1 MKRLLF
7 LTVALL
13 TGVVAM
19 AQDLVVKTDSTRIQ
33 AQVVEV
39 SPEAVRYKRF
49 TAPNGPTYVL
59 PVAQISYIRYADGF
73 VENYN
78 HTKAAPAAPAA
89 PAPQKA
95 EPAPAPAPQPSPAP
109 APQPTPAPQPAP
121 VQQPAPAPQ
130 AAPQPAPAPAVPVGY
145 EVTYEVGQYY
155 DYMGVR
161 GVICHVTPDGKHGLI
176 LSLDEV
182 MIDWSTFRKGSLC
195 EVGATST
202 TDGAANMAAVA
213 KYIAD
218 NNLSWDNFPAFKWCR
233 EKGEGW
239 YLPSID
245 EMLTI
250 SNNYNGGNRLRNDR
264 HARIAFN
271 DSLKNHNG
279 ARMDNKCYYF
289 SSTEH
294 SDRVALTTHFGL
306 QPPYVMYDVDKWNKF
321 LVRAVHKF

>member
-89 PAPQKA
+89 PAPKKA
-95 EPAPAPAPQPSPAP
+95 EETPAPAPA
-109 APQPTPAPQPAP
+109 PAPQPAP
-121 VQQPAPAPQ
+121 VQQPTPAPQ

>member
-59 PVAQISYIRYADGF
+59 PVAQISYIRYVDGF

-78 HTKAAPAAPAA
+78 HTKAAPATPVASAA
-89 PAPQKA
+89 PAPKKA
-95 EPAPAPAPQPSPAP
+95 EETPAPAPQP

-161 GVICHVTPDGKHGLI
+161 GVICHVTPNGKHGLI

>member
-78 HTKAAPAAPAA
+78 HTKAAPAAPA
-89 PAPQKA
+89 PQKA
-95 EPAPAPAPQPSPAP
+95 EPTPAPAPQPTPAPAPQP

-130 AAPQPAPAPAVPVGY
+130 AAPQPAVPVGY

-294 SDRVALTTHFGL
+294 NDRVALTTHFGL

>member
-7 LTVALL
+7 LTAALL

-78 HTKAAPAAPAA
+78 HTKAAPAASAA
-89 PAPQKA
+89 PAPKKA
-95 EPAPAPAPQPSPAP
+95 EETPAPAPA
-109 APQPTPAPQPAP
+109 PAPQPAP

>member
-78 HTKAAPAAPAA
+78 HTKAAPAAPA
-89 PAPQKA
+89 PKKA
-95 EPAPAPAPQPSPAP
+95 EETPAPAPAPAS
-109 APQPTPAPQPAP
+109 QPTPAPAPQPAP

>member
-13 TGVVAM
+13 TGVAAM

-89 PAPQKA
+89 PAPKKA
-95 EPAPAPAPQPSPAP
+95 EETPASAPAPAPQPA
-109 APQPTPAPQPAP
+109 PAP

-195 EVGATST
+195 EVGATSA
-202 TDGAANMAAVA
+202 TDGEANMAAVA

-271 DSLKNHNG
+271 DSLKNHSG

>member
-1 MKRLLF
+1 
-7 LTVALL
+7 
-13 TGVVAM
+13 
-19 AQDLVVKTDSTRIQ
+19 
-33 AQVVEV
+33 
-39 SPEAVRYKRF
+39 
-49 TAPNGPTYVL
+49 L

-78 HTKAAPAAPAA
+78 HTKAAPATPAA
-89 PAPQKA
+89 PAPKKA
-95 EPAPAPAPQPSPAP
+95 EETPAPAPQPAPVQQP

-121 VQQPAPAPQ
+121 APSPQPQ
-130 AAPQPAPAPAVPVGY
+130 AAPAVPMGY

-161 GVICHVTPDGKHGLI
+161 GVICHVTPDGKHGLV

-195 EVGATST
+195 EVGATSA
-202 TDGAANMAAVA
+202 TDGEANMAAVA

-271 DSLKNHNG
+271 DSLKNHDG

>member
-7 LTVALL
+7 LAAALL
-13 TGVVAM
+13 TGVAAM

-49 TAPNGPTYVL
+49 TAQNGPTYVL

-78 HTKAAPAAPAA
+78 HTKAAPATPAA
-89 PAPQKA
+89 PAPKKA
-95 EPAPAPAPQPSPAP
+95 EETPA
-109 APQPTPAPQPAP
+109 PAPQPAP
-121 VQQPAPAPQ
+121 VQQPAPQSTPAPQPTPAPSPQPQ
-130 AAPQPAPAPAVPVGY
+130 AAPAVPMGY

-195 EVGATST
+195 EVGATSA
-202 TDGAANMAAVA
+202 TDGEANMAAVA

-271 DSLKNHNG
+271 DSLKNHDG

>member
-7 LTVALL
+7 LTAALL
-13 TGVVAM
+13 AGVAAM

-78 HTKAAPAAPAA
+78 HTKAAPAAPA
-89 PAPQKA
+89 PQKA
-95 EPAPAPAPQPSPAP
+95 EPTPAPAPQPTPAP

-250 SNNYNGGNRLRNDR
+250 SNNYNGGNRQRNDR

>member
-1 MKRLLF
+1 MKRHLF

-78 HTKAAPAAPAA
+78 HTKAAPAAPA
-89 PAPQKA
+89 PQKA
-95 EPAPAPAPQPSPAP
+95 EPAPAPAPQPTPAPQP

-294 SDRVALTTHFGL
+294 NDRVALTTHFGL

>member
-78 HTKAAPAAPAA
+78 HTKATPAAPAT
-89 PAPQKA
+89 PALKKA
-95 EPAPAPAPQPSPAP
+95 EETPAP

>member
-7 LTVALL
+7 LTAALL
-13 TGVVAM
+13 AGVAAM
-19 AQDLVVKTDSTRIQ
+19 AQDWVVKTDSTRIQ

-89 PAPQKA
+89 PAPKKA
-95 EPAPAPAPQPSPAP
+95 EETPAPA
-109 APQPTPAPQPAP
+109 PAPQPAP
-121 VQQPAPAPQ
+121 VQQPTPAPTPAPAPAPQ
-130 AAPQPAPAPAVPVGY
+130 SAPAVPVGY

>member
-7 LTVALL
+7 LTAALL
-13 TGVVAM
+13 AGVVAM

-78 HTKAAPAAPAA
+78 HTKAAPVAPAA
-89 PAPQKA
+89 PAPKKA
-95 EPAPAPAPQPSPAP
+95 EETPAPAPA
-109 APQPTPAPQPAP
+109 PAPQPAP
-121 VQQPAPAPQ
+121 VQQPTPAPTPAPAPAPQ
-130 AAPQPAPAPAVPVGY
+130 SAPAVPVGY

-195 EVGATST
+195 KVGATST